1 MVRRAPLARG
11 SGCLPPWRRGGCSA
25 LGAHAQRRASRPRH
39 SPRLRRA
46 RCASPPRA
54 SLLRRRCRVAESTFW
69 SDGQSRVPAGLRG
82 RLFLGVFISTNE
94 PRSPASA
101 IVRMKITRIQLTSKP
116 KCPSPHTSL
125 PMSANKSRHTTLKM
139 TEWWVM
145 AHGGPA
151 RDVQNRCPW
160 ACGLPAAYCYFL
172 EYDIRSYF
180 WKNRFFE

>member
-1 MVRRAPLARG
+1 MANPAF
-11 SGCLPPWRRGGCSA
+11 
-25 LGAHAQRRASRPRH
+25 RPD
-39 SPRLRRA
+39 S
-46 RCASPPRA
+46 
-54 SLLRRRCRVAESTFW
+54 E
-69 SDGQSRVPAGLRG
+69 G
-82 RLFLGVFISTNE
+82 LFLGVFISTNE

-145 AHGGPA
+145 AHEGPA

-160 ACGLPAAYCYFL
+160 ACGLPAAYFL
-172 EYDIRSYF
+172 EYDIRTFGRIGFLRVKRRHGRMGDISPEGVAPRGISPEGVWHRVFGLGGTVVAQYMHMPQHEHDEHVMSMSMSMSM
-180 WKNRFFE
+180 NTA